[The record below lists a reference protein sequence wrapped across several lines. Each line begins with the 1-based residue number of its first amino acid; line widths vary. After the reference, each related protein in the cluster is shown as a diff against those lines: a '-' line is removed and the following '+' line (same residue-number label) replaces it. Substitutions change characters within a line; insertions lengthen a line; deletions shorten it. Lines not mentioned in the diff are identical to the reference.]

1 MKRNRDGE
9 DGLNPTSSN
18 NRSVLESARP
28 GRAGTGAAVR
38 RGAGLRV
45 LGRGLLPQT
54 PAPQDPICLAA
65 TGPTPSVLFLS
76 QLLPDPCSAYH
87 KLPWVWPR
95 ASVLAWTGSRAAG
108 LGGQALHLGHTA
120 WLHLL

>member
-45 LGRGLLPQT
+45 LGGGLLPQT
-54 PAPQDPICLAA
+54 PPP
-65 TGPTPSVLFLS
+65 GPHMPGG
-76 QLLPDPCSAYH
+76 H
-87 KLPWVWPR
+87 WPN
-95 ASVLAWTGSRAAG
+95 T
-108 LGGQALHLGHTA
+108 
-120 WLHLL
+120 